1 MHEAIGMGALD
12 LTGNFMLSFAF
23 VFESFLDASA
33 SKVPTKLHE
42 NQDEEKLAKH
52 AVDRIEEVLTYTI
65 YIYYI
70 Y

>member
-12 LTGNFMLSFAF
+12 LTGNFMISFTF

-42 NQDEEKLAKH
+42 NPYEMKLAKH
-52 AVDRIEEVLTYTI
+52 AVDRIEDVLL
-65 YIYYI
+65 
-70 Y
+70 

>member
-42 NQDEEKLAKH
+42 NQYEMKLAKH
-52 AVDRIEEVLTYTI
+52 AVDRIEDVLL
-65 YIYYI
+65 
-70 Y
+70 